1 MTTRIDV
8 LLYDGFDELDAV
20 GPFEVFQNAAAAGAD
35 CEVSLVTATPQERV
49 VASHGLDVGV
59 TGRSPVARG
68 ASLNDVD
75 GTLADPEDA
84 DAPDLL
90 VVPGGGWSA
99 GEGEDSPARTGV
111 EGGVRR
117 EYEAGDLP
125 PVIAAHYE
133 AGATIASV
141 CTGAMLLEQAG
152 LLGDGPAITH
162 QSAVED
168 LRNAGVEVPDAR
180 VVDTGEIVTAGGV
193 TSGIDLALYL
203 TERAFGADIAE
214 SVATTLE
221 YERTG
226 DVLVA
231 R

>member
-20 GPFEVFQNAAAAGAD
+20 GPFEVFQNAAGAGAD
-35 CEVSLVTATPQERV
+35 CEVSLVTATPRERV

-59 TGRSPVARG
+59 
-68 ASLNDVD
+68 D
-75 GTLADPEDA
+75 GTLAAPGDA

-99 GEGEDSPARTGV
+99 GEG
-111 EGGVRR
+111 GVRR
-117 EYEAGDLP
+117 EYDAGDLP
-125 PVIAAHYE
+125 PIIAAHYE
-133 AGATIASV
+133 DGATVASV

-168 LRNAGVEVPDAR
+168 LRAAGVEVPDAR
-180 VVDTGEIVTAGGV
+180 VVDTGDIVTAGGV

-203 TERAFGADIAE
+203 TERAFGADIAD

-226 DVLVA
+226 DVLVSN
-231 R
+231 

>member
-35 CEVSLVTATPQERV
+35 CTVSLVSATPQERV

-59 TGRSPVARG
+59 
-68 ASLNDVD
+68 DD
-75 GTLADPEDA
+75 TLADPGDA

-99 GEGEDSPARTGV
+99 GEG
-111 EGGVRR
+111 GVRR
-117 EYEAGDLP
+117 EYDAGDLP
-125 PVIAAHYE
+125 PIIAAHRE

-141 CTGAMLLEQAG
+141 CTGAMLLERAG

-203 TERAFGADIAE
+203 TEREFGSDIAD

-226 DVLVA
+226 DVLVSE
-231 R
+231 

>member
-20 GPFEVFQNAAAAGAD
+20 GPFEVFQNAARAGAD
-35 CEVSLVTATPQERV
+35 CTVSLVTHEPRERV

-59 TGRSPVARG
+59 
-68 ASLNDVD
+68 D
-75 GTLADPEDA
+75 GTLADPTAD

-90 VVPGGGWSA
+90 VIPGGGWS
-99 GEGEDSPARTGV
+99 GG

-117 EYEAGDLP
+117 EYDDGDLP
-125 PVIAAHYE
+125 AAILDHHTG
-133 AGATIASV
+133 GATIASV
-141 CTGAMLLEQAG
+141 CTGAMLLERAG
-152 LLGDGPAITH
+152 VLGDGPAITH

-168 LRNAGVEVPDAR
+168 LRDTGVEVADAR
-180 VVDTGEIVTAGGV
+180 VVDTGQVVTAGGV
-193 TSGIDLALYL
+193 TSGIDLALHL
-203 TERAFGADIAE
+203 VEREFGAEIAT

-226 DVLVA
+226 DVLVSN
-231 R
+231 

>member
-1 MTTRIDV
+1 MTTQIDV

-20 GPFEVFQNAAAAGAD
+20 GPFEVFQNAARAGAD
-35 CEVSLVTATPQERV
+35 CTVSLVTRERRERV

-59 TGRSPVARG
+59 
-68 ASLNDVD
+68 D
-75 GTLADPEDA
+75 GVLADPGEEN
-84 DAPDLL
+84 APDLL

-99 GEGEDSPARTGV
+99 GEG
-111 EGGVRR
+111 GVRR
-117 EYEAGDLP
+117 EYDAGDLP
-125 PVIAAHYE
+125 EAIRAHHS
-133 AGATIASV
+133 AGTTVASV
-141 CTGAMLLEQAG
+141 CTGAMLLERAG

-168 LRNAGVEVPDAR
+168 LRDAGVEVADAR
-180 VVDTGEIVTAGGV
+180 VVDTGDVVTAGGV

-203 TERAFGADIAE
+203 VEREFGAAVAE

-221 YERTG
+221 YEQSG

-231 R
+231 N

>member
-20 GPFEVFQNAAAAGAD
+20 GPFETFQNAASAGAD
-35 CEVSLVTATPQERV
+35 CEVDLVTTAPRERV
-49 VASHGLDVGV
+49 TASHGLDVGV
-59 TGRSPVARG
+59 
-68 ASLNDVD
+68 D
-75 GTLADPEDA
+75 GTLTDPESA

-99 GEGEDSPARTGV
+99 GA
-111 EGGVRR
+111 GGVRR
-117 EYEAGDLP
+117 EYDAGDLP
-125 PVIAAHYE
+125 PRIAAHHD

-141 CTGAMLLEQAG
+141 CTGAMLLERAG
-152 LLGDGPAITH
+152 VLDDGPAITH

-168 LRNAGVEVPDAR
+168 LRAAGVEVPDAR
-180 VVDTGEIVTAGGV
+180 IVDTGRVVTAGGV

-203 TERAFGADIAE
+203 VERAFGAEVAD

-221 YERTG
+221 YERRG
-226 DVLVA
+226 DVLVD

>member
-20 GPFEVFQNAAAAGAD
+20 GPFEVFQNAAGAGAD
-35 CEVSLVTATPQERV
+35 CDVSLVTTTPQERV

-59 TGRSPVARG
+59 
-68 ASLNDVD
+68 D
-75 GTLADPEDA
+75 GTLADPEAA

-99 GEGEDSPARTGV
+99 GEG
-111 EGGVRR
+111 GVRR
-117 EYEAGDLP
+117 EYDAGDLP
-125 PVIAAHYE
+125 PIIAAHYE
-133 AGATIASV
+133 AGATVASV

-152 LLGDGPAITH
+152 LLADGPAITH

-203 TERAFGADIAE
+203 TEREFGADIAE

-226 DVLVA
+226 DVLVSH
-231 R
+231 